1 MWNEL
6 KLSQNEDFLD
16 DESKEDRIGQVKNFV
31 DADGIHILLKS
42 LVDVASSE
50 LEKKCSQL
58 QSSLPECPLT
68 RPIWTRYTTCS
79 TIFTIIFLYS
89 DKTLSRRHL
98 SCRYEKRYEEAQEG
112 LSRITQDL
120 SAPE

>member
-58 QSSLPECPLT
+58 QELAAGMPPDTANL
-68 RPIWTRYTTCS
+68 
-79 TIFTIIFLYS
+79 
-89 DKTLSRRHL
+89 
-98 SCRYEKRYEEAQEG
+98 
-112 LSRITQDL
+112 DL
-120 SAPE
+120 VHYM

>member
-68 RPIWTRYTTCS
+68 RPIWTWYTTCS
-79 TIFTIIFLYS
+79 TIFTIFVFRQNPYS
-89 DKTLSRRHL
+89 PAPHL
-98 SCRYEKRYEEAQEG
+98 
-112 LSRITQDL
+112 
-120 SAPE
+120 